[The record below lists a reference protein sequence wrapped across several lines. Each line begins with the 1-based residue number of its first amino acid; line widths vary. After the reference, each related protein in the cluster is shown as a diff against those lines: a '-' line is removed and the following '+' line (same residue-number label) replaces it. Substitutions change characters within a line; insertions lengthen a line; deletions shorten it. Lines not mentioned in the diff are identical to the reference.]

1 MRHLEKADPK
11 GVSRSDLHKC
21 AKIVM
26 SKHFRSTEPSVDER
40 KALCDLLVSR
50 GLAMVAMPMAIRTRD
65 PQGGQKNNDG
75 RSTQEIEV
83 SVIRSNSRSVLETKN
98 YHNCHKHVE
107 G

>member
-26 SKHFRSTEPSVDER
+26 SKHFRSTKPSVDQR
-40 KALCDLLVSR
+40 KTMCDLLVSR
-50 GLAMVAMPMAIRTRD
+50 GLAMAAMPMAIRTRD
-65 PQGGQKNNDG
+65 PQGGQKNNDV
-75 RSTQEIEV
+75 RLTQQIEAN
-83 SVIRSNSRSVLETKN
+83 VIGSNSRSVLEAKN
-98 YHNCHKHVE
+98 HHNCHEHVE